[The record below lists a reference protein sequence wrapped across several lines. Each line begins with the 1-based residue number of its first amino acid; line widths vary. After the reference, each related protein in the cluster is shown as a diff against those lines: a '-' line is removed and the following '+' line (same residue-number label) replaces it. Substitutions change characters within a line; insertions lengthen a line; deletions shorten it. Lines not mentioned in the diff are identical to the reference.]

1 MFILTI
7 LFLIFLPFAL
17 LWQLKLRVNFWEIT
31 VLVLMLLLLSSITN
45 LPDFDNYELSY
56 KLLLDR
62 GEPGFLAIESFF
74 SSLNF
79 NFFQFYMVC
88 HVACLMAVY
97 LSIKMMSLD
106 ATKCLLVYTFFP
118 FVLDVIQI
126 RNALFMALALLA
138 FAICTRCK
146 NRIVECVVW
155 ISFILLASTIH
166 YSAYAYLPAVFFWN
180 KKTPNLKFPIV
191 MFFLTIFLI
200 LIDGSSLMLLM
211 QRIFSFLDTFDTKY
225 DGYMEKRTSL
235 GGFLMMLKSILMI
248 CIVWLAQK
256 INIQFLVDDDNR
268 SVARIPYEKII
279 GNTYGFLIYSS
290 VFWPF
295 YVISATFGRLM
306 QNQLLLVYVVFFF
319 LFRYGTLYNDSTEKK
334 LKEDFLFKIT
344 LLFIAL
350 IFIHSEWV
358 WIDLWDYVIVCLVD
372 NLKLLYV
379 FYAS

>member
-1 MFILTI
+1 MFVFSLI
-7 LFLIFLPFAL
+7 FLLFLPFAL
-17 LWQLKLRVNFWEIT
+17 LWLLKVHVNFGEI
-31 VLVLMLLLLSSITN
+31 VILILMLLLLSSITN
-45 LPDFDNYELSY
+45 LPDLDNYELSY
-56 KLLLDR
+56 RLLLDR

-74 SSLNF
+74 TAMNF
-79 NFFQFYMVC
+79 NFYQFYMVC
-88 HVACLMAVY
+88 HVACLMVVF
-97 LSIKMMSLD
+97 LSIKLMSFD
-106 ATKCLLVYTFFP
+106 GAKCLLIYAFYP
-118 FVLDVIQI
+118 FILDVIQI

-146 NRIVECVVW
+146 NRIVECVIWVS
-155 ISFILLASTIH
+155 IIVLASTIH

-180 KKTPNLKFPIV
+180 KKTPSLKFPIA
-191 MFFLTIFLI
+191 MFFLTVFLI

-248 CIVWLAQK
+248 SIVWLAKK
-256 INIQFLVDDDNR
+256 INVQFVVDKENP
-268 SVARIPYEKII
+268 SVSKIPYERII
-279 GNTYGFLIYSS
+279 DNTYGFLIYSS

-306 QNQLLLVYVVFFF
+306 QNQLILVYIVFFF
-319 LFRYGTLYNDSTEKK
+319 LFEYGMAYRNSIEKK

-350 IFIHSEWV
+350 IFVHSEWV
-358 WIDLWDYVIVCLVD
+358 WIDLWDYIIVCLVD
-372 NLKLLYV
+372 NLNLLYV
-379 FYAS
+379 FYGS